1 MESQIKNF
9 SSSASAIYMLKHRFI
24 TMRRITDQLQK
35 LVELLKNYPSVDLF
49 LGA

>member
-24 TMRRITDQLQK
+24 TMRQK
-35 LVELLKNYPSVDLF
+35 QALSPSHSFLTLRHVD
-49 LGA
+49 GAW

>member
-24 TMRRITDQLQK
+24 TMRREAGVYVK
-35 LVELLKNYPSVDLF
+35 KRLLNF
-49 LGA
+49 